1 MSRLPALAKLL
12 LALFAL
18 SAAPAAAADR
28 VAGPSSP
35 TGFPASSP
43 AEACRVAIA
52 ATERAARLPPQ
63 LLAAIAKVES
73 GRFDPGRNRVMAWP
87 WTINAAGQS
96 YFFTSKADAIARV
109 QELQA
114 QGTAS
119 IDVGCLQVNLMHH
132 PDAFPSLDVAFDPVA
147 NANYAGRF
155 LNQLRERT
163 GDWGTAAAQY
173 HSATPDLG
181 AAYQAKVM
189 VAWTEE
195 QRFAQAMMIKGIPVD
210 SGTAISPELAR
221 SGSPLPGLGRP
232 SSLQAALPRPVRL
245 TSTAP
250 RPVAAPICCFANR

>member
-1 MSRLPALAKLL
+1 MPRLPAIAALL

-18 SAAPAAAADR
+18 PALPALAQRAPAQ
-28 VAGPSSP
+28 
-35 TGFPASSP
+35 GFPTASPS
-43 AEACRVAIA
+43 EACRVAIA

-73 GRFDPGRNRVMAWP
+73 GRFDAVRNRVMPWP

-96 YFFTSKADAIARV
+96 FFFTSKAEAIARV

-155 LNQLRERT
+155 LNQLRDRT
-163 GDWGTAAAQY
+163 GGFVS
-173 HSATPDLG
+173 HFG
-181 AAYQAKVM
+181 A
-189 VAWTEE
+189 
-195 QRFAQAMMIKGIPVD
+195 D
-210 SGTAISPELAR
+210 
-221 SGSPLPGLGRP
+221 
-232 SSLQAALPRPVRL
+232 
-245 TSTAP
+245 
-250 RPVAAPICCFANR
+250 APIITIFILNYLNIL